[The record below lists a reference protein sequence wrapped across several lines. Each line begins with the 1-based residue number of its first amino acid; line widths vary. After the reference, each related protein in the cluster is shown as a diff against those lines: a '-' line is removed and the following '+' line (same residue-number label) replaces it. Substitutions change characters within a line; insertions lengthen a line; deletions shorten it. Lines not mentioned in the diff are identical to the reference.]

1 MMSGKE
7 KIIEKIQKMAGRY
20 SVYEIFSDWVAICA
34 LSIRIQTCVTKEQ
47 ALKNEQKYIDI
58 AKKYT
63 PDEVVEM
70 AWMMADLAMAYDD
83 GIRDILGE
91 IYMEL
96 GLGSKNTG
104 QFFTPFHV
112 SMMVAEMAIPEHVD
126 IEHPYI
132 INEPSCGGGGM
143 IIAAAKVLWSRGLNF
158 QKCMYVTAQDLDWKG
173 VYMTYLQLSML
184 GIQGKV
190 VQGDALTEPYEQGY
204 PEERVLIM
212 PGEAIVRLWEEG

>member
-20 SVYEIFSDWVAICA
+20 SVYEIFSDWVAMCA
-34 LSIRIQTCVTKEQ
+34 LSIRIQTCVTQEQ
-47 ALKNEQKYIDI
+47 SLKNEQRYIDI

-63 PDEVVEM
+63 PAEVVEM

-96 GLGSKNTG
+96 GLGNRNTG

-112 SMMVAEMAIPEHVD
+112 SMMVAEMAIPKHVD
-126 IEHPYI
+126 IDHPYI

-143 IIAAAKVLWSRGLNF
+143 IIAAAKVLRSRGLNF

-173 VYMTYLQLSML
+173 VYMTYLQLSLL

-204 PEERVLIM
+204 PEDRVLIM
-212 PGEAIVRLWEEG
+212 PGEAIVQLWEEG

>member
-20 SVYEIFSDWVAICA
+20 SVYEIFSDWVAMCA
-34 LSIRIQTCVTKEQ
+34 LSIRIQTCVTQEQ
-47 ALKNEQKYIDI
+47 SLKNEQRYIDI

-63 PDEVVEM
+63 PAEVVEM

-96 GLGSKNTG
+96 GLGNRNTG

-126 IEHPYI
+126 IDHPYI

-143 IIAAAKVLWSRGLNF
+143 IIAAAKVLRSRGLNF

-173 VYMTYLQLSML
+173 VYMTYLQLSLL

-204 PEERVLIM
+204 PEDRVLIM
-212 PGEAIVRLWEEG
+212 PGEAIVQLWEEG

>member
-20 SVYEIFSDWVAICA
+20 SVYEIFSDWVAMCA
-34 LSIRIQTCVTKEQ
+34 LSIRIQTCVTQEQ
-47 ALKNEQKYIDI
+47 AQKNEQRYIDI

-63 PDEVVEM
+63 PEEVVEM
-70 AWMMADLAMAYDD
+70 AWMMADLAMAYEDW
-83 GIRDILGE
+83 IRDILGE

-96 GLGSKNTG
+96 GLGNKNTG

-126 IEHPYI
+126 IDHPYI

-143 IIAAAKVLWSRGLNF
+143 IIAAAKVLWNRGLNF

-173 VYMTYLQLSML
+173 VYMTYLQLSLL

-204 PEERVLIM
+204 PEDRVFIM
-212 PGEAIVRLWEEG
+212 PAEAIVRLWGEG